1 MIWSKRQKIGKK
13 NTHFYVKNVCSIIIF
28 GNKVTSVNFSYR
40 NSKRNS
46 ILVEIIQAKL
56 ILKRI
61 IWSKRPKNIK
71 KQTHFYVINVCLVT
85 IFGN

>member
-1 MIWSKRQKIGKK
+1 MVKTAKNRQKNKHI
-13 NTHFYVKNVCSIIIF
+13 YVENVCSIIIF

-61 IWSKRPKNIK
+61 IWSKRPKKHKKNI
-71 KQTHFYVINVCLVT
+71 FA
-85 IFGN
+85 